1 MLTMFPN
8 DGFVTKGDAMED
20 ATRLATR
27 GMQRLGRNAKPGG
40 GIGNPEN
47 PERERSR
54 TSAASVH
61 TLATMRPTSAVQS
74 GMPTGPT
81 WVRTTTLDII
91 LMADWLV
98 GCVRRPDPE
107 GHHYVLCVPRCVPD

>member
-47 PERERSR
+47 PERP
-54 TSAASVH
+54 AVAPLC
-61 TLATMRPTSAVQS
+61 LARLPIMRPSSIVQS
-74 GMPTGPT
+74 GMPTGDKWVCMT
-81 WVRTTTLDII
+81 WHRS
-91 LMADWLV
+91 
-98 GCVRRPDPE
+98 G
-107 GHHYVLCVPRCVPD
+107 